1 MVGCLARTQAAG
13 DAEGQINALIY
24 RSLAYQELGHMQLA
38 LADLKRARGLAQQ
51 AGDTGRV
58 TAIDSQIGGALTALG
73 SNDEAMAAL
82 SASLADM
89 GDSGN
94 PAVVSSA
101 LNSLGSVLYAR
112 QNFDGASWLIA
123 RA

>member
-1 MVGCLARTQAAG
+1 MIRPLFLTAIVLGMLFPLTAAMGDNGVNAQSSAQSRGTLALSNGQFAQAVTAWSDALARTQAAG

-58 TAIDSQIGGALTALG
+58 
-73 SNDEAMAAL
+73 
-82 SASLADM
+82 
-89 GDSGN
+89 
-94 PAVVSSA
+94 
-101 LNSLGSVLYAR
+101 
-112 QNFDGASWLIA
+112 
-123 RA
+123 